1 MTKVRN
7 HQKMRRQNS
16 EDTTQFQYIPGSQ
29 LARSAQ
35 PQQQQRYSAGGLL
48 EDRHFRRAG
57 SQPAPSSSR
66 SSEQYMASSSGRY
79 QQLQPVAGATTGTNS
94 SSSGVSSAA
103 SSCLA
108 NESSS
113 AVRRHLS
120 AYSLRRSG
128 AASSADRAQ
137 PAGQQ
142 VDSANASSGKANC
155 AAKPSGWAAKIK
167 RSATTV
173 NQTDVASYA
182 SRYRFRRSNQQPVVG
197 AGNGGR
203 LVVSSKSE
211 ERTTAGSDEESHRV
225 LADSNL
231 TTSTNELLNRGDEDD
246 DEEDSNDIYSTPN
259 DSIQSVPILGNEMM
273 LPQAISIHQAASQA
287 HPIIKSFSTTNFS
300 QLLKQ
305 QTGSAHNSFEQNHHN
320 HHYQQQQQQ
329 QAKFKPIDEL
339 QTAENSSTRLDQTDY
354 ELFQRQDSSQSG
366 SMSRRLNGSR
376 IFISSSSSEDSNHSP
391 ANQHQQHQQLLMNQQ
406 QQEHHLHHQA
416 VSLRQSERQQSSAQ
430 LLDQERPQVPLQLG
444 VHYHAPAFRP
454 NSLVFGS
461 TADGQLMNLVMPV
474 SLFTPMSNAPAAAQL
489 YQQSAMSPAQPPTYL
504 SSIGY
509 RKSPSMMEIVNGPR
523 LSSSCSSQG
532 FSSKAFPSAKP
543 LSNSTFKPALDQKDT
558 KIPTQNSSIP
568 NSVSLHDCKL
578 SSHNKPQKALA
589 VDQRDFIPMLPTPRE
604 SLQQEQPEEVGS
616 EYKLAKMLL
625 EFSSNPKIKD
635 QHGYTALMHA
645 VLSDNLPVLKCLI
658 ENGADLNEINQAGF
672 SALDLVCTK
681 APTAVRLEIVSSDGT
696 IHCLLRITSLQ
707 LKLIHHAPNQLK
719 FLIDKRANMDQS
731 SERDGSRL
739 LDRLIAQH
747 QPNDNKLPFIDCLL
761 QNGSKLGSSTW
772 NAADGKY
779 EIQLRLLE
787 KLCQDGYFLYKVSWF
802 SLWCPIIFESRP

>member
-1 MTKVRN
+1 
-7 HQKMRRQNS
+7 MRRQNS

-29 LARSAQ
+29 LARSS
-35 PQQQQRYSAGGLL
+35 QQQQQHYSAGGLL

-66 SSEQYMASSSGRY
+66 SSDQYVASGSRY
-79 QQLQPVAGATTGTNS
+79 QQLQPAAGQLVAGATTGTNS

-108 NESSS
+108 NEPSS

-137 PAGQQ
+137 LASQQ
-142 VDSANASSGKANC
+142 VGLANAGSSKANSG
-155 AAKPSGWAAKIK
+155 AKPSGWAAKIK

-182 SRYRFRRSNQQPVVG
+182 SRYRFRRSNQQPIVG

-203 LVVSSKSE
+203 LVGSSKSE
-211 ERTTAGSDEESHRV
+211 ERTTAGSDEESHR
-225 LADSNL
+225 AGAGGKL
-231 TTSTNELLNRGDEDD
+231 TTSTNELLNRGDDD
-246 DEEDSNDIYSTPN
+246 EEEDSNDIYSTPN

-273 LPQAISIHQAASQA
+273 LPQAISVHQAASQA
-287 HPIIKSFSTTNFS
+287 YPIIKSFSTTNFN

-305 QTGSAHNSFEQNHHN
+305 HTGSAHNSFEQNHHN
-320 HHYQQQQQQ
+320 HHYQQQQQ
-329 QAKFKPIDEL
+329 AKFKPIDEL
-339 QTAENSSTRLDQTDY
+339 QTAENSATRLDQADY

-391 ANQHQQHQQLLMNQQ
+391 ANQHQHQHQQLVSQQ
-406 QQEHHLHHQA
+406 QQEHHHHHHHQT
-416 VSLRQSERQQSSAQ
+416 VSLRQTERQQSSAQ

-454 NSLVFGS
+454 SSLMFGS
-461 TADGQLMNLVMPV
+461 TADGQVMNLVMPV
-474 SLFTPMSNAPAAAQL
+474 SLFTPMSNAPAAAHL
-489 YQQSAMSPAQPPTYL
+489 YQQGAVSPSQPPTYL

-523 LSSSCSSQG
+523 LSSSGSMQG
-532 FSSKAFPSAKP
+532 FGAKAFPPAKP
-543 LSNSTFKPALDQKDT
+543 SSNSTFKPVFDQKDAKT
-558 KIPTQNSSIP
+558 PLQNSAIP
-568 NSVSLHDCKL
+568 NSISLHDCKL
-578 SSHNKPQKALA
+578 SSHEPQQGLA
-589 VDQRDFIPMLPTPRE
+589 VNQRDFMPMLPTPRE
-604 SLQQEQPEEVGS
+604 SLQQEEPDEMDS

-681 APTAVRLEIVSSDGT
+681 APTAIRLEIVSRNDT
-696 IHCLLRITSLQ
+696 AHCLFKITS
-707 LKLIHHAPNQLK
+707 
-719 FLIDKRANMDQS
+719 
-731 SERDGSRL
+731 
-739 LDRLIAQH
+739 
-747 QPNDNKLPFIDCLL
+747 
-761 QNGSKLGSSTW
+761 
-772 NAADGKY
+772 
-779 EIQLRLLE
+779 
-787 KLCQDGYFLYKVSWF
+787 
-802 SLWCPIIFESRP
+802 